1 MTETREPAETGGY
14 ASLEEDDED
23 LSPEWLR
30 ELSLLVTLNWPW
42 CLSLLE
48 MVDRLCALFL
58 MEALGRLRAVSVLGV
73 LDWLYLLSLLGI
85 LDSLCPFFLAVLDRL

>member
-1 MTETREPAETGGY
+1 
-14 ASLEEDDED
+14 
-23 LSPEWLR
+23 
-30 ELSLLVTLNWPW
+30 
-42 CLSLLE
+42 

-85 LDSLCPFFLAVLDRL
+85 LDILCPFFLAVLDRL